1 MAKIKHHFKFINVI
15 NYNDKRE
22 IQCRFNFDLDK
33 ETLDE
38 LCAIANMSSTLLGI
52 AENKKL
58 EKEVRYTFNTVYV
71 GIASFKENDI
81 YDVDSAKRIALSKAK
96 RQAYR
101 QYERIMEKIS
111 HRLNKMSAH
120 ALYEEKMGHK
130 EDCLATLKIFNELHI
145 QELNNDFATV
155 TPTLSE
161 GLIGVTNRGE
171 WFKIWEGKNGHLN
184 MIYESGCSQTCKS
197 LNDLSSGIEIVGL
210 IKAQTTFKAAK
221 RSFKMQIDG
230 SINSSDIWLKYSPN
244 YYNIKLFNPNT

>member
-1 MAKIKHHFKFINVI
+1 MAKIKHYYNFIN
-15 NYNDKRE
+15 YKDKRE
-22 IQCRFNFDLDK
+22 VQCCFNFKVGK

-38 LCAIANMSSTLLGI
+38 LCSVARMSSTLLGI

-58 EKEVRYTFNTVYV
+58 EREIRYTFNTVYIGV
-71 GIASFKENDI
+71 ASFKENDI

-111 HRLNKMSAH
+111 RRLNKMSAH
-120 ALYEEKMGHK
+120 VLYEERIGHQ
-130 EDCLATLKIFNELHI
+130 EDNLATLKIFNELHI

-161 GLIGVTNRGE
+161 DLIGVTNRGE
-171 WFKIWEGKNGHLN
+171 WFKIWEGKNSHLN

-197 LNDLSSGIEIVGL
+197 LNDYPSEVEIVGL

-221 RSFKMQIDG
+221 RLFKMQIDG
-230 SINSSDIWLKYSPN
+230 SINSGDIWLKYSPD

>member
-1 MAKIKHHFKFINVI
+1 MAKIKHHYKFINVT

-33 ETLDE
+33 KTLDE
-38 LCAIANMSSTLLGI
+38 LCIIANMSSTLLGI

-81 YDVDSAKRIALSKAK
+81 YDVDSAKRIALAKAK

-101 QYERIMEKIS
+101 QYERIMDKIS
-111 HRLNKMSAH
+111 HRLNAISAH
-120 ALYEEKMGHK
+120 TLYEEQKGHY
-130 EDCLATLKIFNELHI
+130 EDCFATLEIFNELHI
-145 QELNNDFATV
+145 QDLNNDFATV

-171 WFKIWEGKNGHLN
+171 WFKIWKGEHDHL

-197 LNDLSSGIEIVGL
+197 LNDLSSEIEIVGL
-210 IKAQTTFKAAK
+210 VKAQDTFKTAK
-221 RSFKMQIDG
+221 RLFKMQIDG
-230 SINSSDIWLKYSPN
+230 SINSNDVWLKYSLN
-244 YYNIKLFNPNT
+244 YYDARFFNPNT